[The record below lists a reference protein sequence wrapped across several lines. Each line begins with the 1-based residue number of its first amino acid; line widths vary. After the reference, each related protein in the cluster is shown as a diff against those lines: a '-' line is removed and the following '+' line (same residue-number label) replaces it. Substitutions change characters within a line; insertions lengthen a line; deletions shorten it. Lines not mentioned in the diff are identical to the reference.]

1 MTHQTLKQ
9 LSDIIQASEEPI
21 AVDLQPDRLTI
32 NTAKNTF
39 WVFLSVIGIAFSVL
53 LVATNRRGQYN
64 LEIGLVLLWISIYGF
79 WRMQNINKKLI
90 LDLHQKT
97 ISIIPKFF
105 LQRWLVSNVLK
116 IDTTFSF
123 NNLPEIK
130 LLYYSNLKYHWT
142 QRIYYKHGIWTI
154 YLLEFEKKETAE
166 KVMYLL
172 KN

>member
-1 MTHQTLKQ
+1 
-9 LSDIIQASEEPI
+9 
-21 AVDLQPDRLTI
+21 
-32 NTAKNTF
+32 
-39 WVFLSVIGIAFSVL
+39 
-53 LVATNRRGQYN
+53 
-64 LEIGLVLLWISIYGF
+64 
-79 WRMQNINKKLI
+79 MQNINKKLI

-97 ISIIPKFF
+97 ISIIPKFI